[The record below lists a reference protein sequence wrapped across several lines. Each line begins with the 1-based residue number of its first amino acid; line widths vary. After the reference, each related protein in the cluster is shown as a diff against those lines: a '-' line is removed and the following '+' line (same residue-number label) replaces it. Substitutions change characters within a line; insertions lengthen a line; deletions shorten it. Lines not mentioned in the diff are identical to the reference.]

1 MKNLAQADIRVAT
14 LLQEFYP
21 ADISST
27 ETELF
32 CVKIDGE
39 YLETPND
46 NLIYH
51 ENKRALREL
60 AAELEYVDSLDV
72 TQISLYNLC
81 STQLEFYNQDSNPFI
96 QETFNFRKTLL
107 NDNSL
112 RTYAGPEVLDQLKYL
127 QTIVDYLDNHQ
138 IAHPHLPQMY
148 LENDEWLIE
157 TGTKE
162 NFDKLVDL
170 LIDEIGSFNNYQLT
184 VFVTTAHVYDS
195 PLLGVLLAKK
205 KITSQELSIIHLISI
220 GIYSKLFGDVD
231 RSQEQE
237 IKKEIVHQGDT
248 MLRYLEL
255 FSPQKT
261 EIEKI
266 IEAGESTTVEF
277 KSTLRWNIK
286 AKRIDKKMEHAVLKS
301 IVAFL
306 NTDGGTLLV
315 GVEDDGN
322 LLGIE
327 LDDFPNEDKYLLH
340 FTNLVNGKIG
350 KEISEFIKY
359 ELKNAKDQKVLFV
372 KCAKSPTPVLLN
384 FDKQEEF
391 YVRTGPA
398 SVALSMSQMLGY
410 IKTRFS

>member
-1 MKNLAQADIRVAT
+1 
-14 LLQEFYP
+14 
-21 ADISST
+21 
-27 ETELF
+27 
-32 CVKIDGE
+32 
-39 YLETPND
+39 
-46 NLIYH
+46 
-51 ENKRALREL
+51 
-60 AAELEYVDSLDV
+60 
-72 TQISLYNLC
+72 
-81 STQLEFYNQDSNPFI
+81 
-96 QETFNFRKTLL
+96 
-107 NDNSL
+107 
-112 RTYAGPEVLDQLKYL
+112 
-127 QTIVDYLDNHQ
+127 
-138 IAHPHLPQMY
+138 
-148 LENDEWLIE
+148 
-157 TGTKE
+157 
-162 NFDKLVDL
+162 
-170 LIDEIGSFNNYQLT
+170 
-184 VFVTTAHVYDS
+184 
-195 PLLGVLLAKK
+195 LLAKK